1 MAAIKPRTNHQSR
14 VNWWR
19 TTLRR
24 QQEGNLSV
32 TEFCRRLGV
41 TVSAFYYWK
50 NRVHEVLPDTCGQ
63 VAGAHR
69 SCHATTTANFVP
81 LSIIEPGASA
91 ELEIELTNA
100 CMVRLKGVV
109 DPLLL
114 QAAITAA
121 GRLDGSRQG
130 AN

>member
-1 MAAIKPRTNHQSR
+1 MAAIRPRTNYQSR

-24 QQEGNLSV
+24 QREGNLSV

-41 TVSAFYYWK
+41 AVSTFYYWR
-50 NRVHEVLPDTCGQ
+50 NRVHEVPPDARGQ
-63 VAGAHR
+63 VAGAR
-69 SCHATTTANFVP
+69 PSRHATAGANFVP
-81 LSIIEPGASA
+81 LSIIEAGVGP

-100 CMVRLKGVV
+100 CVLRLKGVI
-109 DPLLL
+109 DPSLL
-114 QAAITAA
+114 QAAIMAA
-121 GRLDGSRQG
+121 GRLDGSPEG